1 MSSLLS
7 FVLVIG
13 ICVVAHEYGHYLT
26 ARLFG
31 VQVHEFAFGMGPVI
45 FSRKGKHN
53 LWSLRIFP
61 IGGFV
66 RLAGMEEEDEGE
78 CIEPGR
84 AFYDKAAWKRFLIL
98 LNGSAANI
106 VLALLLTAAFL
117 AGHGVINTADTVVG
131 EVMTGYPAE
140 ESGIMQGDKIL
151 SVNGSPVG
159 DWSSMSLKIREEA
172 LKGPVI
178 FSVARGDGVLSIKAL
193 IKANDQGIPLFGI
206 RPGFKKYSPGEAFSS
221 AFSYT
226 MKMSSDMISG
236 ILGWISGREKMD
248 VTGPVGIASLA
259 GEAARKGLWT
269 FLSFLALINLNLGL
283 INLFPFPALD
293 GGRLFFTAGELVLG
307 KRLPPK
313 TENYIHMAGFFLLIA
328 LILYITWQDLA
339 RIFGS

>member
-1 MSSLLS
+1 
-7 FVLVIG
+7 
-13 ICVVAHEYGHYLT
+13 
-26 ARLFG
+26 
-31 VQVHEFAFGMGPVI
+31 
-45 FSRKGKHN
+45 
-53 LWSLRIFP
+53 
-61 IGGFV
+61 
-66 RLAGMEEEDEGE
+66 MEEEDEGE

-206 RPGFKKYSPGEAFSS
+206 G
-221 AFSYT
+221 
-226 MKMSSDMISG
+226 
-236 ILGWISGREKMD
+236 
-248 VTGPVGIASLA
+248 V
-259 GEAARKGLWT
+259 
-269 FLSFLALINLNLGL
+269 
-283 INLFPFPALD
+283 
-293 GGRLFFTAGELVLG
+293 
-307 KRLPPK
+307 
-313 TENYIHMAGFFLLIA
+313 
-328 LILYITWQDLA
+328 
-339 RIFGS
+339 